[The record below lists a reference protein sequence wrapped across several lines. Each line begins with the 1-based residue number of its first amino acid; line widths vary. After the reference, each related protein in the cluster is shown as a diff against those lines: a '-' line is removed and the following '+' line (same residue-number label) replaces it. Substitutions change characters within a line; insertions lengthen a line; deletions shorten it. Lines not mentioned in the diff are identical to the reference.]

1 MLPKI
6 SNFNLFWQFFT
17 PLPQKMDGKTDGTM
31 GFFGKTDFLQ
41 HSNVPLKKRFLL
53 YAITKFQCNGF

>member
-17 PLPQKMDGKTDGTM
+17 PLHQKMDGKTDGTM
-31 GFFGKTDFLQ
+31 DF

-53 YAITKFQCNGF
+53 YAMTKFQCNGF